1 MIRGGNKNGVGKD
14 YELCFFK
21 ALCCIISFSKDSFV
35 VDVAVVAIVFCI
47 VEEKFHRIIKKKR
60 KWFTEKSSL
69 HLRDS
74 EWPRHPHMGI
84 PGVNNPVSPSISKIQ
99 LYMILV

>member
-1 MIRGGNKNGVGKD
+1 MLLCKKKKKSPIYLYIFTYLSMIRGGNKNGVGKD

-47 VEEKFHRIIKKKR
+47 VEEKFHRII
-60 KWFTEKSSL
+60 
-69 HLRDS
+69 
-74 EWPRHPHMGI
+74 
-84 PGVNNPVSPSISKIQ
+84 
-99 LYMILV
+99 